1 MIIGPF
7 LLISIFFCL
16 WGCHKQQEDEVF
28 TQGGHPWYSDTD
40 VEEEVSEITQ
50 QVTAEEEK
58 TE

>member
-1 MIIGPF
+1 MILGPF

-28 TQGGHPWYSDTD
+28 THGGPTWYSDTED
-40 VEEEVSEITQ
+40 TGSQEDT
-50 QVTAEEEK
+50 TEEK